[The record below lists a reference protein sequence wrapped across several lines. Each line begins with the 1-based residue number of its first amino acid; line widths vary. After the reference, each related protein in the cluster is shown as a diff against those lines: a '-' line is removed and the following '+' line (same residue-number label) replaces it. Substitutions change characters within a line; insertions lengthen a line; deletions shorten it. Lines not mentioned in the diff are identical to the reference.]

1 MLFIKIFLII
11 IYKFLFKFLSVVC
24 MGFLANTP
32 VYKLSLRELFSKKIT
47 ELTAMY
53 SSDIDVKTSW
63 REGDGW
69 NSGYS
74 LFQP

>member
-1 MLFIKIFLII
+1 
-11 IYKFLFKFLSVVC
+11 

-63 REGDGW
+63 REGDG
-69 NSGYS
+69 
-74 LFQP
+74 